1 MAVLNAPP
9 KPPIYLPMKSS
20 NLRFLACTI
29 LLAVSIS
36 GFAAD
41 TRGGDLNRHAKAPN
55 IAVQEA
61 ASLLNSWRGDGAV
74 LRDAKQKLD
83 RALAADPSNAQAY
96 REYARYYIMLEAPR
110 WFEDADQALH
120 KALSLSPG
128 YAEAYVL
135 QGHLYYLDGRL
146 EAAEQAL
153 KNAER
158 LGTNDPWLQLN
169 WADVLFAKE
178 QYADAAQ
185 RCKTVLNSNTKN
197 SKALVTAYDCAIKY
211 HIHVGEL
218 AKADEMHRK
227 LIELEPT
234 TAWLRGNYGAFLLC
248 ARDNPAEAMSRFKEA
263 LSIMNYGMARSGLAA
278 SIHRFRAAQLG
289 MGNRANADELQA
301 EASALSPG
309 SPLEVVKRFCGSG
322 PAVDSMMKFERK
334 KPIVLRS
341 L

>member
-1 MAVLNAPP
+1 
-9 KPPIYLPMKSS
+9 MKSP
-20 NLRFLACTI
+20 NLRFFACTI
-29 LLAVSIS
+29 LLTVSIS
-36 GFAAD
+36 GFAAEA
-41 TRGGDLNRHAKAPN
+41 RGGDVTRYAKAPN

-61 ASLLNSWRGDGAV
+61 ATLLNSWRGDGAV

-83 RALAADPSNAQAY
+83 RVLAADPSNAQAY

-120 KALSLSPG
+120 KALSLSPS

-135 QGHLYYLDGRL
+135 QGHLYYIAGRL
-146 EAAEQAL
+146 AAAEQAL

-178 QYADAAQ
+178 QYADAVQ

-197 SKALVTAYDCAIKY
+197 SKALVAAYEGTIKY

-218 AKADEMHRK
+218 TKADEMHRR
-227 LIELEPT
+227 LIALEPA
-234 TAWLRGNYGAFLLC
+234 TAWLRGNYGTFLLC
-248 ARDNPAEAMSRFKEA
+248 TRDDPAEAMSRFKEA

-278 SIHRFRAAQLG
+278 SIYRFRAAQLG
-289 MGNRANADELQA
+289 AGNRANADELQA

-309 SPLEVVKRFCGSG
+309 SPFEVVKSFCESG

-334 KPIVLRS
+334 KSIVLRS